1 MFGTIFDIKKTCIN
15 PIHMIKNSTRQQV
28 EVLLKHSMW
37 KLNSEELFITH
48 CYFGFFDHRA
58 MTKEEIGKKL
68 GFDSKQVNSQLHTIM
83 RKLVGSNEHGSIAA

>member
-1 MFGTIFDIKKTCIN
+1 MRIK
-15 PIHMIKNSTRQQV
+15 STRQQV

-58 MTKEEIGKKL
+58 MTKEEIGRKL
-68 GFDSKQVNSQLHTIM
+68 GIDSKQVISQLHTIM
-83 RKLVGSNEHGSIAA
+83 RKLVGRIEYGPFAA